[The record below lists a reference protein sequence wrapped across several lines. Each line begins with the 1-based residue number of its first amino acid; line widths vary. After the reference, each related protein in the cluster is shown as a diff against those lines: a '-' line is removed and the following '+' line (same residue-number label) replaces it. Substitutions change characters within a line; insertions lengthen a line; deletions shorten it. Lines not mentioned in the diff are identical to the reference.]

1 MCSASIW
8 DLARLMDP
16 VEPPRSTRDLA
27 NIHRWSTGSRPTTFS
42 LRSIVDRHRS
52 AQRVT
57 RRFLFYNTFLLPGLE
72 LCIKDFIIN
81 RVLPGIPI
89 LGGALGSRVH
99 TFVSALPD
107 GLIRLGAKPALEAR
121 AREIGNV
128 IANEYDIAALCEL
141 FSEEEQRLISA
152 SLQRDGEP
160 HIARGPDDSG
170 GFVVATSGLFTISI
184 DLISRTRKHVFTER
198 GNRCRDFD
206 AWVNK
211 GVLLA
216 EIDLGLPR
224 GKLEVYS
231 THLLAGT
238 GIPSNEERLKI
249 QLKQV
254 DELVDFVTQAHH
266 SENVMII
273 VGDFNINAQE
283 ASEFTIDGVPGT
295 PLSHLSRKLNAI
307 DMQDIWALRNGTL
320 GLTANLQ
327 VDSGI
332 CIPDRTD
339 QRYCDDSAKHQ
350 ASGARVDYIFVE
362 RQKPTHAFVADFTRP
377 RRVRFERPAN
387 APGRSKIAFMS
398 DHLGLD
404 ITIFATPI

>member
-1 MCSASIW
+1 MCSASVW
-8 DLARLMDP
+8 GLARLMDP
-16 VEPPRSTRDLA
+16 VEPPRSIRDLA
-27 NIHRWSTGSRPTTFS
+27 NIRWPTGSRPTTFS
-42 LRSIVDRHRS
+42 LRSIVDRHHN

-57 RRFLFYNTFLLPGLE
+57 RRLLFYNTFLLPGLE
-72 LCIKDFIIN
+72 LRIKDFVVN
-81 RVLPGIPI
+81 LVLPSIPI
-89 LGGALGSRVH
+89 LGGALESGVR
-99 TFVSALPD
+99 TLVSALPD
-107 GLIRLGAKPALEAR
+107 GPIRLGAKPALKAR
-121 AREIGNV
+121 AREIGSV

-152 SLQRDGEP
+152 ALTRDGEP
-160 HIARGPDDSG
+160 HIARGPDG

-184 DLISRTRKHVFTER
+184 DSISRTQKHVFNER

-216 EIDLGLPR
+216 EIDLGFPR

-231 THLLAGT
+231 THLLAG
-238 GIPSNEERLKI
+238 GNILSKEERLKI

-254 DELVDFVTQAHH
+254 DELVAFVTQTHH
-266 SENVMII
+266 PENVMII

-283 ASEFTIDGVPGT
+283 ASEFRIDGVPGT

-307 DMQDIWALRNGTL
+307 DMQDIWVLRNGTL

-339 QRYCDDSAKHQ
+339 QRYCDDSAKRQ
-350 ASGARVDYIFVE
+350 ASGARVDYVFVE
-362 RQKPTHAFVADFTRP
+362 RQKPTHAFLVDFTRP

-387 APGRSKIAFMS
+387 APDRSKIPFMS

>member
-1 MCSASIW
+1 
-8 DLARLMDP
+8 MDP
-16 VEPPRSTRDLA
+16 VEPPRSIRDLA
-27 NIHRWSTGSRPTTFS
+27 NIHRWPTGSPPTPFS
-42 LRSIVDRHRS
+42 LRSIVDRHRG

-57 RRFLFYNTFLLPGLE
+57 RRLLFYNTFLVPGLE
-72 LCIKDFIIN
+72 LRIKDFVIN
-81 RVLPGIPI
+81 RVLSGIPI
-89 LGGALGSRVH
+89 LGGALESAVH
-99 TFVSALPD
+99 TLVSALPD
-107 GLIRLGAKPALEAR
+107 GIIRLGAKPALKAR
-121 AREIGNV
+121 AREIGSV

-141 FSEEEQRLISA
+141 FSEEERRLISA
-152 SLQRDGEP
+152 SLTGDGEP

-184 DLISRTRKHVFTER
+184 DLISRTRKHVFNER
-198 GNRCRDFD
+198 GNRCRDFG
-206 AWVNK
+206 AWANK

-231 THLLAGT
+231 THLLAGGGT
-238 GIPSNEERLKI
+238 PSNEERLKI

-254 DELVDFVTQAHH
+254 DELVAFVTQAHH
-266 SENVMII
+266 PENVMII

-283 ASEFTIDGVPGT
+283 ASEFRIDGVPGT
-295 PLSHLSRKLNAI
+295 PLSHLNRKLNTI

-332 CIPDRTD
+332 CIPGRTD
-339 QRYCDDSAKHQ
+339 QKYCDDAAKHQ
-350 ASGARVDYIFVE
+350 ASGARIDYVFVE
-362 RQKPTHAFVADFTRP
+362 RQKPTHAFLADFTRP

-387 APGRSKIAFMS
+387 APDKNKISFMS

-404 ITIFATPI
+404 ITIFAAPI